1 MVTQKCYYHNNFS
14 AAAICCKC
22 GKPVCAECRKEKR
35 TVNYYKSRNI
45 KKSRTTIK
53 KYCPVCKYQEDEKIH
68 WGALI
73 GLNSFMLLILYLGIV
88 SVSNNIFIGLIIIL
102 LAISLIS
109 LNIYYY
115 IFKLNEN
122 RQEATRKKLNFMKK
136 MELSEIPYE
145 KNQLNKK

>member
-1 MVTQKCYYHNNFS
+1 
-14 AAAICCKC
+14 
-22 GKPVCAECRKEKR
+22 
-35 TVNYYKSRNI
+35 
-45 KKSRTTIK
+45 
-53 KYCPVCKYQEDEKIH
+53 
-68 WGALI
+68 
-73 GLNSFMLLILYLGIV
+73 MLLILYLGIV